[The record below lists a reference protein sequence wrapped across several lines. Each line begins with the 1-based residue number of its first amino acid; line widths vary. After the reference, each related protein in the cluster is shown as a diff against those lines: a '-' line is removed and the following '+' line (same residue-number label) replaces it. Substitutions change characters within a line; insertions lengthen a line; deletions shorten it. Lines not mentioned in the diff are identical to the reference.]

1 MIKNTLDQ
9 DLDEYNDNI
18 NFFDQAFNMTKE
30 NPLYHSDEDIY
41 KRFEREREHDRSS
54 SQRIQNSVNN
64 DITFDTVDRFTK
76 CKEVKRQPRPKKN
89 LSELLLSKL
98 ATIDSKDI
106 RQHIDVKHHHE
117 DIYGDLNLVHADGS
131 RAGQFG
137 TSNFDSVAENVDLML
152 KNGKAFITVTVTAE
166 RITPIDIEFNVW
178 RKNQAIVTRVIEI
191 DLFANEQRRRLY
203 ETVMERAQTQE
214 TGNGGYTYVNPR
226 ETVLSSEET
235 LDLFTEI
242 MDAADG
248 EGDKEDITVRKSQRK
263 TRVPGN
269 NLDFLY

>member
-1 MIKNTLDQ
+1 MHRNSTSRQIIVHLIFIFCPKTKHYGIILGPSFSNYT
-9 DLDEYNDNI
+9 I
-18 NFFDQAFNMTKE
+18 VKTNFF
-30 NPLYHSDEDIY
+30 S
-41 KRFEREREHDRSS
+41 RSQPTNKLIADNYFLS
-54 SQRIQNSVNN
+54 FFFS
-64 DITFDTVDRFTK
+64 
-76 CKEVKRQPRPKKN
+76 VKRQPRPKKN